1 MLLRVLCPRRI
12 SSSRALRQYQQLAPA
27 HSTHAKGSLL
37 AGPCPSLLPCS
48 PLFPLLGL
56 QEAVEDESAVSA
68 SLLQALEGA
77 EEPGQM
83 AAASAAAA
91 GGAVPTPAVACHRAA
106 DEGVVLPVAVRKADQ
121 ETEGAAVQLSPAVD
135 ASLAVEEEAPEAAA
149 AELVAAAREA
159 QPESLDATAEYFSE
173 REAGRAQEGQQRR
186 EEEEQGKEQGPQI
199 RLQMKVG
206 GRRVRT
212 LATAA

>member
-1 MLLRVLCPRRI
+1 MPI
-12 SSSRALRQYQQLAPA
+12 TAALF
-27 HSTHAKGSLL
+27 
-37 AGPCPSLLPCS
+37 PSFFPFL
-48 PLFPLLGL
+48 LFPLLGL

-77 EEPGQM
+77 EEAGQV

-91 GGAVPTPAVACHRAA
+91 GGAVPTPAVARHRAA
-106 DEGVVLPVAVRKADQ
+106 DEGVVLPVAVREADQ

-135 ASLAVEEEAPEAAA
+135 TSLAMEEEATEAAA
-149 AELVAAAREA
+149 AELAAAAREA

-206 GRRVRT
+206 GRRVLT